1 MQTPFISIDK
11 EEVAQPAPPKAKVHQ
26 DIQVQPAPPKAK
38 ALQNIQVQP
47 APPQISTTNIFQAS
61 LTQQKNCLQF
71 PTTNIFQASPTQQNQ
86 YNNLFTQC
94 LKTHDKWEKQDKTI
108 KDLED
113 RVRSIETQIMKMQKK
128 KQKAFSL
135 IRYIVEDLDS

>member
-11 EEVAQPAPPKAKVHQ
+11 EEVAQPAPPKAKAHQ
-26 DIQVQPAPPKAK
+26 D
-38 ALQNIQVQP
+38 IQVQP

-61 LTQQKNCLQF
+61 PAQQKNTLQF
-71 PTTNIFQASPTQQNQ
+71 PTSQQNQ
-86 YNNLFTQC
+86 VTTFFTQC
-94 LKTHDKWEKQDKTI
+94 FKMKDKLEKQDKTI
-108 KDLED
+108 KDLEN

>member
-11 EEVAQPAPPKAKVHQ
+11 EEVAQPAPPKAKAHQ

-61 LTQQKNCLQF
+61 PTQQKNTLQF
-71 PTTNIFQASPTQQNQ
+71 PTSQQNQ
-86 YNNLFTQC
+86 VTTFFTQC
-94 LKTHDKWEKQDKTI
+94 LKMKDKLEKQDKTI

>member
-11 EEVAQPAPPKAKVHQ
+11 EEVAQPAPPKAKANQ
-26 DIQVQPAPPKAK
+26 D
-38 ALQNIQVQP
+38 IQVQP

-61 LTQQKNCLQF
+61 LTQQKNTLQF
-71 PTTNIFQASPTQQNQ
+71 PTTNIFQASPTQQKNTLQFPTSQQNQ
-86 YNNLFTQC
+86 VTTFFTQC
-94 LKTHDKWEKQDKTI
+94 LKMKDKMEKQDKTI